1 MRPDGGHRPRGS
13 PDLSRTQQLSPGL
26 PLWKMCGARARDKST
41 SCHIFLFFMS
51 GQIPLNDYL
60 NDFVLIL
67 MQLPGQETSEWSW
80 ILNLAFFIFIMI
92 FSLYGQKIQIW
103 QWLKQIEAGL
113 VELKVMAIESR
124 QSAIDTFKEYGT
136 SEEEVAKGI
145 DRWLDYFT
153 IMPVD
158 LDPAG
163 ILNRLEHLLN
173 ERRDRFQEFV
183 ADLAPDAPRN
193 IKMNLENTLEVA
205 QVLSLIFRV
214 VRHFY
219 LLGKKTGSQI
229 MIMQIQMQMPEL
241 LRIAKAYHDAIEA
254 FSDGKPI
261 GDGIGPLVITKFAR
275 EYGAKPEDYVDEVT
289 KEVGYYLVETEGRTV
304 YALRATGPGGTVGKP
319 GFAVKKLVE
328 ENGGSISR
336 IITIDAALKL
346 EGEDLGRVS
355 EGTGA
360 AIGDPGPEKHAIEE
374 TATKNNI
381 AMEAIVVK
389 EDEAAAVGVMDKK
402 VLDAIPEVIERIKT
416 AIRSRTKPGDKII
429 LAGIGNTMGI
439 GL

>member
-1 MRPDGGHRPRGS
+1 
-13 PDLSRTQQLSPGL
+13 
-26 PLWKMCGARARDKST
+26 
-41 SCHIFLFFMS
+41 
-51 GQIPLNDYL
+51 
-60 NDFVLIL
+60 

-80 ILNLAFFIFIMI
+80 ILNLAFFVFIMI
-92 FSLYGQKIQIW
+92 ISLYGQRIQMW

-124 QSAIDTFKEYGT
+124 QSAIDTFKEYSA
-136 SEEEVAKGI
+136 SEDEVAEGI

-183 ADLAPDAPRN
+183 TELAPDAPQN
-193 IKMNLENTLEVA
+193 VKMNLENTLEVA
-205 QVLSLIFRV
+205 QVLSLIFRI

-219 LLGKKTGSQI
+219 LLGKKTGSTI
-229 MIMQIQMQMPEL
+229 MVMQIQMQMPDL

-275 EYGAKPEDYVDEVT
+275 EYGATPEDYVHEIT
-289 KEVGYYLVETEGRTV
+289 KEVGYYLVEAEGRTV

-319 GFAVKKLVE
+319 GFAVKKIVE

-381 AMEAIVVK
+381 AIEAIVVK
-389 EDEAAAVGVMDKK
+389 EDEAVAVGIMDKK
-402 VLDAIPEVIERIKT
+402 VLDAIPEVIERIKV
-416 AIRSRTKPGDKII
+416 AIRNRTKPGDRII